1 MNVCFMWAMLTVR
14 APLPRTEFSVGKS
27 SAIKIPIMLMT
38 TKISIMVNA
47 LRIWLVARRAPNT
60 GDVRIKFIGFPSE
73 TRRFSIRNDC
83 VNGCGLFYRTQL
95 QHIVSNTMDS
105 TCSDNRGP

>member
-1 MNVCFMWAMLTVR
+1 MWAMLIVR

-47 LRIWLVARRAPNT
+47 LRIKRVERRAPNT
-60 GDVRIKFIGFPSE
+60 GDVRLKFIGFPYE

-83 VNGCGLFYRTQL
+83 VNGCGLFY
-95 QHIVSNTMDS
+95 
-105 TCSDNRGP
+105 